1 MLPEDAPSSWR
12 KVFLNCAALIETEL
26 NPIELLSSLQ
36 EIERKMGR
44 QRAERWS
51 PRTVDIDIIS
61 FGNLKIEQPNLTI
74 PHPETLK
81 RNFVLSPLCEICP
94 GLNING
100 KTVLEHKRSLPSQLS
115 SWMQIVNVTPDSF
128 SGDGLLQS
136 DNQESIS
143 SAVIPN
149 YFDIGAESTR
159 PGAKTLTTSEEWD
172 RIEKVLLSF
181 DTSSWFRPKISLDTR
196 NALTA
201 AKAMDLG
208 IDVINDVSGL
218 ADPEMLEVAKSGNVD
233 LIVMHNLGIPADPK
247 ETIPAEDNPVAAVT
261 RFLSEKIEILDKK
274 GINLERVLIDP
285 GIGFGKTANQSW
297 QLIQNIDQLNSIGV
311 RIIVGHSRKSFLKEI
326 TAAPPEERDIHTIA
340 ISQQLEQKAVDVI
353 RVHNLAAHYHFIDS
367 IWRMNSL

>member
-1 MLPEDAPSSWR
+1 
-12 KVFLNCAALIETEL
+12 
-26 NPIELLSSLQ
+26 
-36 EIERKMGR
+36 MGR

-143 SAVIPN
+143 SPVIPN

-172 RIEKVLLSF
+172 RIEKILISF

-274 GINLERVLIDP
+274 GVNLERVLIDP
-285 GIGFGKTANQSW
+285 ASVLGRL
-297 QLIQNIDQLNSIGV
+297 LIIPGNYSKI
-311 RIIVGHSRKSFLKEI
+311 
-326 TAAPPEERDIHTIA
+326 
-340 ISQQLEQKAVDVI
+340 
-353 RVHNLAAHYHFIDS
+353 
-367 IWRMNSL
+367 

>member
-1 MLPEDAPSSWR
+1 
-12 KVFLNCAALIETEL
+12 
-26 NPIELLSSLQ
+26 
-36 EIERKMGR
+36 MGR

-61 FGNLKIEQPNLTI
+61 FGSVKIDQLNLTI
-74 PHPETLK
+74 PHPEALK

-94 GLNING
+94 GLTING
-100 KTVLEHKRSLPSQLS
+100 KTILEHKRSLPSQLS

-143 SAVIPN
+143 SSVIPN

-172 RIEKVLLSF
+172 RIEKILLSF

-208 IDVINDVSGL
+208 IDLINDVSGL
-218 ADPEMLEVAKSGNVD
+218 ANPEMLEVAKSGDVEV
-233 LIVMHNLGIPADPK
+233 IVMHNLGIPANPK
-247 ETIPAEDNPVAAVT
+247 QTIPAEENAVAVVS
-261 RFLSEKIEILDKK
+261 RFLTEKIEILDKK
-274 GINLERVLIDP
+274 GVNLERVLIDP
-285 GIGFGKTANQSW
+285 GIGFGKTASQSW
-297 QLIQNIDQLNSIGV
+297 QLLQNIDQLNSLGA
-311 RIIVGHSRKSFLKEI
+311 RILVGHSRKSFLKEI
-326 TAAPPEERDIHTIA
+326 TAARPEDRDVHTIA
-340 ISQQLEQKAVDVI
+340 ISQQLEQKAVDII

-367 IWRMNSL
+367 VWRMNSL